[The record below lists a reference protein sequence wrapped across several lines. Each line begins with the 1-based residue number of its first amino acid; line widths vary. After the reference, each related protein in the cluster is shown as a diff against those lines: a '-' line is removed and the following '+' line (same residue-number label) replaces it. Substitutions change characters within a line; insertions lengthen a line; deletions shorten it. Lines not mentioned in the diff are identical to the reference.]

1 MRIWIVYILALLP
14 LLSIGQTLELSV
26 SKNPVA
32 VGEEFRIDFTLNGE
46 GESFN
51 PPNLNDYSSEEDSD
65 DDEIEARPLT
75 HEELKLKT
83 MKVIHRRAA
92 NNVGKPMRGKGRR
105 K

>member
-1 MRIWIVYILALLP
+1 MINVLGAGP
-14 LLSIGQTLELSV
+14 MTPMGQEL
-26 SKNPVA
+26 
-32 VGEEFRIDFTLNGE
+32 IQI
-46 GESFN
+46 N

-92 NNVGKPMRGKGRR
+92 NNVGKPMRGNGKNRR

>member
-51 PPNLNDYSSEEDSD
+51 PPNLNGLRKISGPNQSSSSSMQ
-65 DDEIEARPLT
+65 I
-75 HEELKLKT
+75 
-83 MKVIHRRAA
+83 I
-92 NNVGKPMRGKGRR
+92 NR
-105 K
+105 KISRSKE